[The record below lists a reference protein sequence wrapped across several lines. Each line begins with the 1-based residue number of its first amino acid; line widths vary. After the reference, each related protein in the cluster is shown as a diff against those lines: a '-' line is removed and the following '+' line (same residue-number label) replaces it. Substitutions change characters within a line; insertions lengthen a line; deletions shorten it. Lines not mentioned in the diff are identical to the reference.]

1 MTTLPTQTTTP
12 HNFLELSSK
21 DALAKEFV
29 GKPLEALRT
38 PAFVIDRAVFA
49 KNCARMHANAEQW
62 GASFRAHLKTH
73 KVLIFE
79 DRRA

>member
-12 HNFLELSSK
+12 HSFLELSSK

-49 KNCARMHANAEQW
+49 KNCARMHENAEQW